1 MLKHLLLIVL
11 IVSYSA
17 LNGQNATDTSLD
29 INKRFSIKQL
39 KDDLTVLK
47 DSLEILHPAL
57 YRYTSKK
64 SLDSAFVTTYKQ
76 INKPMLLSEFYGLV
90 SSTNK

>member
-57 YRYTSKK
+57 YRYTSSKILEMTVEIIK
-64 SLDSAFVTTYKQ
+64 DFLNKQ
-76 INKPMLLSEFYGLV
+76 
-90 SSTNK
+90 